1 MSLGGMI
8 FGEDWDSMLSELLR
22 KKLRKYLIYLRVK
35 VHSLDYRQS
44 LFHLSGKPFKTAFYF
59 QFSGLQLEG
68 LNCLYQSVLL
78 YFRTTSP
85 GSPNTA

>member
-22 KKLRKYLIYLRVK
+22 KKLRKYLIYLWVK

-44 LFHLSGKPFKTAFYF
+44 LFHLSGEA
-59 QFSGLQLEG
+59 L
-68 LNCLYQSVLL
+68 
-78 YFRTTSP
+78 
-85 GSPNTA
+85 